1 MRNLDKKFDK
11 YLDWIDEQ
19 KVDLLTPE
27 EIRAFEYHWYRFA
40 VSIGLMDMFYGNQ
53 EMKVLELG
61 GEDVSTKLIKKY
73 FPKWEICNYSDD
85 LRDENWPLRSDS
97 FDLILNMEVVEHLTD
112 QYLGKVGNSE
122 YCYDYNGKFIYS
134 GILNCLKE
142 CNRILKKNGKMF
154 LSTPNGLSYLNLFKM
169 LQGEPPYQWLNHIRE
184 YSLVELEEIFQKSGW
199 RIDDFECV
207 EVLCCDWD
215 FSYLDDVF
223 NLTNADKSNRWSN
236 FFFNLSVN
244 KKFDSEKIIKKND
257 WAFSRKISSSLS
269 RKDCISKDIEL
280 ANRNKKIDRLKTDL
294 EKSQNVISE
303 VTVKLHQRDLEFG
316 MLEEKY
322 SELSNKYKKSHDK
335 NKEIVKLK
343 HDLKKSQNVT
353 SEITMKLSQKSL
365 QFDQLNTK
373 YSELSNQYF
382 KISNSLSWKVT
393 APLRFIR
400 KLLLKFTK

>member
-1 MRNLDKKFDK
+1 MYIMKNLDQKFNK

-27 EIRAFEYHWYRFA
+27 EILSFEYHWCRFA
-40 VSIGLMDMFYGNQ
+40 VSIGLMDTYYGNR

-73 FPKWEICNYSDD
+73 FPKWKIFNYSDD
-85 LRDENWPLRSDS
+85 LRDGNWPLQSGS

-112 QYLGKVGNSE
+112 QYLGRVGNNE

-134 GILNCLKE
+134 GVINCLKE
-142 CNRILKKNGKMF
+142 CNRILKKDGNMF

-169 LQGEPPYQWLNHIRE
+169 LQGEPPHQWLNHIRE
-184 YSLVELEEIFQKSGW
+184 YSLVELEEVFSKAGL
-199 RIDDFECV
+199 RVDNFECV

-236 FFFNLSVN
+236 FFFNLSVG
-244 KKFDSEKIIKKND
+244 KKFAKKNY
-257 WAFSRKISSSLS
+257 SSSNPKNSSNLIS
-269 RKDCISKDIEL
+269 EDFVSKDIEL
-280 ANRNKKIDRLKTDL
+280 ASKEKKIGRLTTDL
-294 EKSQNVISE
+294 EKSHNVISE

-316 MLEEKY
+316 VLEEKY
-322 SELSNKYKKSHDK
+322 SELSNKYKEYVDK
-335 NKEIVKLK
+335 NKEISKLK
-343 HDLKKSQNVT
+343 HDLEDSQNKA
-353 SEITMKLSQKSL
+353 SEITMKLSQKNL

-373 YSELSNQYF
+373 YSELSDRYF
-382 KISNSLSWKVT
+382 KINNSLSWKIT
-393 APLRFIR
+393 SPLRFLR
-400 KLLLKFTK
+400 KLLIKFR